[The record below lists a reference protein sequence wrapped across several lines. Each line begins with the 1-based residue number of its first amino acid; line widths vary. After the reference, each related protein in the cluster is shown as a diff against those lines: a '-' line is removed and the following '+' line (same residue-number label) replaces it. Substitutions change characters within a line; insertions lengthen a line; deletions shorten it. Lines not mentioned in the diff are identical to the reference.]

1 MIHVIIVNNPFDR
14 RQRKDY
20 YESCSGKTVKEYHS
34 EEGEKVYAI
43 NGVPCGADYIPVDG
57 EELVVMPKIEGK
69 ALGWI
74 LSIGITVLSAGI
86 GAGIIG
92 GMTSMWARM
101 GLSLA
106 IGMVG
111 NALVNKLTPTPKAD
125 LSNTEQSNTYGWGA
139 PTTLTGQGYPL
150 PIVYGTVKTSGIML
164 ARHVVSEGEKQYL
177 NILYCVAEGPIDEIS
192 NIELNGN
199 PISNYADVQVDIRL
213 GANTQKIIPNFND
226 SYADTGLA
234 YELNDDS
241 NWHTHKL
248 DGNTAQ
254 GLELT
259 FSFPAGLYYSNDSG
273 GTSETWIDLEAQYR
287 KVGDADWK
295 NIDVGRIKKN
305 TNKSFYLVYAVRDLE
320 PARYEV
326 RARCT
331 KKAGTSIR
339 YANKVQWQGVTQV
352 IYDDFE
358 YPGKAL
364 IGIKAL
370 ATDQLSGNDPSMTCL
385 VTRKNVN
392 VWNPATKHY
401 EERPADNPA
410 WATYDILHH
419 CLKIDD
425 TEGGFEYE
433 ADGVRKENID
443 YYAFKAWAAAC
454 ANAGMAFNY
463 LYDSAMSVWDAK
475 DYPCR
480 VGRGAILLMGT
491 KFSCV
496 YDYAGT
502 PVQLFTVANMKKDS
516 FKEEFQA
523 RDQRANAV
531 EISFLNKDKNYERD
545 VLTVYGDDYD
555 TAERNI
561 QPVQIELMGC
571 TSLKQAYAF
580 GRYKLRSNKYEIRTV
595 SFDAF
600 VDAIACTI
608 GDVILVQTDNTTWG
622 AGGRILSVN
631 GKELTLDQPIDVD
644 YSSIFVRDQDTDKI
658 YETAIT
664 SIDGSKVTVSDAT
677 GFSADAVYA
686 AGKTGK
692 IAKMFKV
699 LAIEKGMDDATRTI
713 TGIEYYPELYSPDT
727 SKVPEITAYDNIV
740 NGPTDLTVTCTV
752 KTGYGAGTDCSVHC
766 TWINPKTANTVY
778 LETKEDGAGVWV
790 HRGRF
795 ENSENSYTFE
805 ADGTKKYT
813 VRVYAENELGK
824 RSDYSTARVDLSAWL
839 HPAETPKNIKAYTRY
854 RTLPNG
860 SHRYDILVS
869 WESKDLIGRV
879 WYKTNHVQ
887 GEAIVI
893 EDGLSADELGFAGA
907 WVYAGQGKGQLIIP
921 QALPGD
927 TYRIAVTTADGRGV
941 FNLPDNA
948 PKIDK
953 LVALKSTI
961 PNTPDNFKMVI
972 GSVAHLSWNPVTN
985 ADVQFYELRTNSN
998 AGGDSDA
1005 LLARTDGLSFDV
1017 TLTKRKGTLYLFACN
1032 TEGKYSAPATISYNK
1047 PAPLAPPKPDLI
1059 SSIGGFSVVANP
1071 IPADCAGMAVY
1082 IDPAGASITRVTTQ
1096 NSVYSY
1102 SCPENV
1108 YEVSVAYY
1116 DMFGEG
1122 ARSPSNMVTVK
1133 LVIDESML
1141 KDGAISLKKVD
1152 ESIKKALE
1160 AGKVSH
1166 ESVNQIVS
1174 NLNKEDGYKT
1184 YSALTQLNNAIELRV
1199 KDNEIINRI
1208 NLTPKGTTIDGSYL
1222 HITGKTTIDNN
1233 VIVNG
1238 MLAANAVTSDKI
1250 AAGAVTANKISVNSL
1265 EAVSANV
1272 GNLTGGTISG
1282 TTLIGSTIRNQSGS
1296 FSVDPDGNIRG
1307 ATLTAGTIDG
1317 NSVRINGYNVR
1328 AVSILKGTG
1337 KGDFT
1342 IPLPE
1347 GYEEKDCVWT
1357 AFLMSNARSTYS
1369 FSMNGRR
1376 VHAKEI
1382 SGDYPD
1388 PLCGYMVI
1396 GIK

>member
-1 MIHVIIVNNPFDR
+1 MIHVIIVNNPFDK

-43 NGVPCGADYIPVDG
+43 NGVPCGADYIPADG
-57 EELVVMPKIEGK
+57 EELVVMPKIDGK

-74 LSIGITVLSAGI
+74 LSIGITVLSAGV
-86 GAGIIG
+86 GAGLIG
-92 GMTSMWARM
+92 SSMMSMWARM

-164 ARHVVSEGEKQYL
+164 ARHVVAEGEKQYL

-273 GTSETWIDLEAQYR
+273 GTSETWVELEAQYR

-305 TNKSFYLVYAVRDLE
+305 TNKAFYLVYAVRDLE

-419 CLKIDD
+419 CLKIDN

-531 EISFLNKDKNYERD
+531 EISFMNKDKNYERD

-555 TAERNI
+555 TAERNV

-622 AGGRILSVN
+622 AGGRILSVK

-664 SIDGSKVTVSDAT
+664 SINGSKVTVSDAT

-727 SKVPEITAYDNIV
+727 SKVPEITVRDNIV
-740 NGPTDLTVTCTV
+740 SGPTDLTVTCTV

-766 TWINPKTANTVY
+766 TWINSKTANTVY

-824 RSDYSTARVDLSAWL
+824 RSDYSTARVNLSSFL
-839 HPAETPKNIKAYTRY
+839 HPAPAAKNIKAYTRY
-854 RTLPNG
+854 RALPSG
-860 SHRYDILVS
+860 EHRYDVTVS
-869 WESKDLIGRV
+869 WESANLVGRV
-879 WYKTNHVQ
+879 WYKTNHAP
-887 GEAIVI
+887 GEDLVI
-893 EDGLSADELGFAGA
+893 QEGMIADELGFAGA
-907 WVYAGQGKGQLIIP
+907 WVYAGQGAGKFTIP
-921 QALPGD
+921 QVLPGD
-927 TYRIAVTTADGRGV
+927 TYRIAITTADERGIYI
-941 FNLPDNA
+941 LPDDA
-948 PKIDK
+948 PYIDQFI
-953 LVALKSTI
+953 ALKTTI
-961 PNTPDNFKMVI
+961 PNTPDNFQIAFTQNV
-972 GSVAHLSWNPVTN
+972 HLSWDPVTN
-985 ADVQFYELRTNSN
+985 ADVQFYEVRTNNN

-1005 LLARTDGLSFDV
+1005 LLARTDGLAVD
-1017 TLTKRKGTLYLFACN
+1017 TMLNKRYGTLYLFACN
-1032 TEGKYSAPATISYNK
+1032 THGKYSTPAILQYNK
-1047 PAPLAPPKPDLI
+1047 PIPKKPNPPVLT
-1059 SSIGGFSVVANP
+1059 STIGGFGLTAEA
-1071 IPADCAGMAVY
+1071 IPNDCAGMNIY
-1082 IDPAGASITRVTTQ
+1082 ISGTDGQKTIKTE
-1096 NSVYSY
+1096 NNSY
-1102 SCPENV
+1102 SHTCGAGI
-1108 YEVSVAYY
+1108 YDVSIAYY
-1116 DMFGEG
+1116 DLFGEG
-1122 ARSPSNMVTVK
+1122 EKSGESRVVVK
-1133 LVIDESML
+1133 ISISKGMIDDEAVSLKNVDALVKQKLDE
-1141 KDGAISLKKVD
+1141 GAIAKQDVTT
-1152 ESIKKALE
+1152 
-1160 AGKVSH
+1160 
-1166 ESVNQIVS
+1166 IVS
-1174 NLNKEDGYKT
+1174 NLGNLMLAKAN
-1184 YSALTQLNNAIELRV
+1184 YSAIAQMTDAINLRV
-1199 KDNEIINRI
+1199 QKGDVINQI
-1208 NLTPKGTTIDGSYL
+1208 NVSPTTTTIDGKYL
-1222 HITGKTTIDNN
+1222 HIKSTTVIDNN
-1233 VIVNG
+1233 VIVSR
-1238 MLAANAVTSDKI
+1238 MLAAKAVTADKLAVTSLSAITARIGRLETATSGARTVIQDNLIEIFDENNFRVI
-1250 AAGAVTANKISVNSL
+1250 ALGVN
-1265 EAVSANV
+1265 
-1272 GNLTGGTISG
+1272 I
-1282 TTLIGSTIRNQSGS
+1282 
-1296 FSVDPDGNIRG
+1296 
-1307 ATLTAGTIDG
+1307 
-1317 NSVRINGYNVR
+1317 
-1328 AVSILKGTG
+1328 
-1337 KGDFT
+1337 
-1342 IPLPE
+1342 
-1347 GYEEKDCVWT
+1347 
-1357 AFLMSNARSTYS
+1357 
-1369 FSMNGRR
+1369 
-1376 VHAKEI
+1376 
-1382 SGDYPD
+1382 
-1388 PLCGYMVI
+1388 
-1396 GIK
+1396 

>member
-43 NGVPCGADYIPVDG
+43 NGTPCDANYIPVDG

-74 LSIGITVLSAGI
+74 LTIGITVLSAGV
-86 GAGIIG
+86 GAGLIG
-92 GMTSMWARM
+92 GMTSMWVRM

-150 PIVYGTVKTSGIML
+150 PTVYGTVKTAGIML

-177 NILYCVAEGPIDEIS
+177 NILYCVAEGPIDEIT

-199 PISNYADVQVDIRL
+199 PISNYTDVQVDIRL
-213 GANTQKIIPNFND
+213 GTNTQKIIPNFND

-241 NWHTHKL
+241 SWHTHKL

-273 GTSETWIDLEAQYR
+273 GTSETWVDLEAQYR
-287 KVGDADWK
+287 KVGDSDWK
-295 NIDVGRIKKN
+295 NIEVGRIKKN
-305 TNKSFYLVYAVRDLE
+305 TNKSFYLVYSVRDLT

-331 KKAGTSIR
+331 KKDGTSIR

-410 WATYDILHH
+410 WAVYDILHH
-419 CLKIDD
+419 CLKID
-425 TEGGFEYE
+425 TAEGGFEYE
-433 ADGVRKENID
+433 ADGVRKENLD

-463 LYDSAMSVWDAK
+463 LYDSVMSVWDAK

-502 PVQLFTVANMKKDS
+502 PVQLFTVANIKKDS
-516 FKEEFQA
+516 FKEEFQS

-555 TAERNI
+555 TAEQNV

-580 GRYKLRSNKYEIRTV
+580 GRYKLRANKYEIRTV

-622 AGGRILSVN
+622 AGGRIVGVN
-631 GKELTLDQPIDVD
+631 GKELTLDQPIDID
-644 YSSIFVRDQDTDKI
+644 YSSVFVRDQDTDKI
-658 YETAIT
+658 FETAII
-664 SIDGSKVTVSDAT
+664 SIDGSKVTVADAT

-692 IAKMFKV
+692 IAKQFKV

-727 SKVPEITAYDNIV
+727 SKVPEIAQYDNIV
-740 NGPTDLTVTCTV
+740 SGPTDLTVTCTV
-752 KTGYGAGTDCSVHC
+752 KAGYGAGTDCSVHC
-766 TWINPKTANTVY
+766 AWINPKTANTVY
-778 LETKEDGAGVWV
+778 LETREDGANVWV

-824 RSDYSTARVDLSAWL
+824 RSGYSTARVDLSAWL

-854 RTLPNG
+854 RTLPTG
-860 SHRYDILVS
+860 EHRYDVTVS
-869 WESKDLIGRV
+869 WESTDLVGRV
-879 WYKTNHVQ
+879 WYKTNHLP
-887 GEAIVI
+887 GKDIVI
-893 EDGLSADELGFAGA
+893 QEGMIADELGFAGA
-907 WVYAGQGKGQLIIP
+907 WAYAGQGTGKFTIP
-921 QALPGD
+921 QVLPGD
-927 TYRIAVTTADGRGV
+927 TYRIAVTTADERGIYT
-941 FNLPDNA
+941 LPDDA
-948 PKIDK
+948 PHIDR
-953 LVALKSTI
+953 LVALKTTI
-961 PNTPDNFKMVI
+961 PNTPDNFQIEFAQNV
-972 GSVAHLSWNPVTN
+972 HLSWNPVTN

-1005 LLARTDGLSFDV
+1005 LLARTDGLAIDT
-1017 TLTKRKGTLYLFACN
+1017 TLSQRYGTLYLFACN
-1032 TEGKYSAPATISYNK
+1032 THGKYSAPAILQYNK
-1047 PAPLAPPKPDLI
+1047 PIPKKPNPPVLT
-1059 SSIGGFSVVANP
+1059 STIGGFGLTAEA
-1071 IPADCAGMAVY
+1071 IPKDCAGMNIY
-1082 IDPAGASITRVTTQ
+1082 INGTDGEKTIKTE
-1096 NSVYSY
+1096 NSSY
-1102 SCPENV
+1102 SHTCGAGI
-1108 YEVSVAYY
+1108 YDVSIAYY
-1116 DMFGEG
+1116 DLFGEG
-1122 ARSPSNMVTVK
+1122 EKSEASRVVVK
-1133 LVIDESML
+1133 VSISKDMLEDEAVSI
-1141 KDGAISLKKVD
+1141 AKVD
-1152 ESIKKALE
+1152 ALVKQKLNDGE
-1160 AGKVSH
+1160 IAKQNVAT
-1166 ESVNQIVS
+1166 VVS
-1174 NLNKEDGYKT
+1174 NLGNLMLAKSN
-1184 YSALTQLNNAIELRV
+1184 YSAIAQMTDAINLRV
-1199 KDNEIINRI
+1199 QKGDVINQI
-1208 NLTPKGTTIDGSYL
+1208 NLSPTTTTINGKYL
-1222 HITGKTTIDNN
+1222 HVTGQTVFDNN
-1233 VIVNG
+1233 VIVSR
-1238 MLAANAVTSDKI
+1238 MLAAKAVTADKLAVTSLSAITARIGKLETATSGARTVIQDNLIEIFDENNFRVI
-1250 AAGAVTANKISVNSL
+1250 ALGVN
-1265 EAVSANV
+1265 
-1272 GNLTGGTISG
+1272 I
-1282 TTLIGSTIRNQSGS
+1282 
-1296 FSVDPDGNIRG
+1296 
-1307 ATLTAGTIDG
+1307 
-1317 NSVRINGYNVR
+1317 
-1328 AVSILKGTG
+1328 
-1337 KGDFT
+1337 
-1342 IPLPE
+1342 
-1347 GYEEKDCVWT
+1347 
-1357 AFLMSNARSTYS
+1357 
-1369 FSMNGRR
+1369 
-1376 VHAKEI
+1376 
-1382 SGDYPD
+1382 
-1388 PLCGYMVI
+1388 
-1396 GIK
+1396 

>member
-34 EEGEKVYAI
+34 EKGAKVYAI
-43 NGVPCGADYIPVDG
+43 NGIPCDADYIPADG

-74 LSIGITVLSAGI
+74 LSIGITVLSAGV
-86 GAGIIG
+86 GAGLIG
-92 GMTSMWARM
+92 GMTSMWVRM

-150 PIVYGTVKTSGIML
+150 PIVYGTVKTAGIML

-177 NILYCVAEGPIDEIS
+177 NILYCVAEGPIDDIS
-192 NIELNGN
+192 SIELNGN
-199 PISNYADVQVDIRL
+199 PISNYTDVQVDVRL
-213 GANTQKIIPNFND
+213 GTNTQKIIPNFND

-234 YELNDDS
+234 YELNDDG

-273 GTSETWIDLEAQYR
+273 GTSETWVELEAQYR
-287 KVGDADWK
+287 KVGDSDWK
-295 NIDVGRIKKN
+295 NIEVGRIKKN
-305 TNKSFYLVYAVRDLE
+305 TNKSFYLVYSVRDLT

-331 KKAGTSIR
+331 KKDGTSIR

-401 EERPADNPA
+401 EECPADNPA

-425 TEGGFEYE
+425 AEGGFEYE
-433 ADGVRKENID
+433 ADGVRKENMD
-443 YYAFKAWAAAC
+443 YYSFKAWAAAC

-475 DYPCR
+475 DYSCR

-502 PVQLFTVANMKKDS
+502 PVQLFTVANIKKDS
-516 FKEEFQA
+516 FKEEFQS

-555 TAERNI
+555 TAEQTV

-622 AGGRILSVN
+622 TGGRIVGIN
-631 GKELTLDQPIDVD
+631 GKELTLDQPIDID

-727 SKVPEITAYDNIV
+727 SKVPEIAQYDNIV
-740 NGPTDLTVTCTV
+740 SGPTDLTVTCTA

-766 TWINPKTANTVY
+766 AWINPKTANTVY
-778 LETKEDGAGVWV
+778 LETREDGANVWV

-805 ADGTKKYT
+805 ADGTKKYA
-813 VRVYAENELGK
+813 VRVYSENELGK
-824 RSDYSTARVDLSAWL
+824 RSGYSTARVDLSAWL

-854 RTLPNG
+854 RTLPTG
-860 SHRYDILVS
+860 EHRYDVTIS
-869 WESKDLIGRV
+869 WESTDLVGRV
-879 WYKTNHVQ
+879 WYKTNHLP
-887 GEAIVI
+887 GKDIVI
-893 EDGLSADELGFAGA
+893 QEGMIADELGFAGA
-907 WVYAGQGKGQLIIP
+907 WAYAGQGTGKFTIP
-921 QALPGD
+921 QVLPGD
-927 TYRIAVTTADGRGV
+927 TYRIAVTTADERGIYT
-941 FNLPDNA
+941 LPDDA
-948 PKIDK
+948 PHIDQ
-953 LVALKSTI
+953 LVALKTTI
-961 PNTPDNFKMVI
+961 PNTPDNFQIEFAQNV
-972 GSVAHLSWNPVTN
+972 HLSWNPVTN

-1005 LLARTDGLSFDV
+1005 LLARTDGLAIDT
-1017 TLTKRKGTLYLFACN
+1017 TLSQRYGMLYLFACN
-1032 TEGKYSAPATISYNK
+1032 THGKYSAPAILQYNK
-1047 PAPLAPPKPDLI
+1047 PVPKKPNPPVLT
-1059 SSIGGFSVVANP
+1059 STIGGFGLTAEA
-1071 IPADCAGMAVY
+1071 IPNDCAGMNIY
-1082 IDPAGASITRVTTQ
+1082 INGTDGQKTIKTE
-1096 NSVYSY
+1096 NNSY
-1102 SCPENV
+1102 SHTCGAGI
-1108 YEVSVAYY
+1108 YDVSIAYY
-1116 DMFGEG
+1116 DLFGEG
-1122 ARSPSNMVTVK
+1122 EKSGESRVTVK
-1133 LVIDESML
+1133 ISISKDMLGDE
-1141 KDGAISLKKVD
+1141 AVSLEKVD
-1152 ESIKKALE
+1152 QLVKKKLNDGEIARQDT
-1160 AGKVSH
+1160 
-1166 ESVNQIVS
+1166 VNIVS
-1174 NLNKEDGYKT
+1174 NLGNLMLAKAN
-1184 YSALTQLNNAIELRV
+1184 YSAIAQMTDAINLRV
-1199 KDNEIINRI
+1199 QKGDVINQI
-1208 NLTPKGTTIDGSYL
+1208 NLSPTTTTINGKYL
-1222 HITGKTTIDNN
+1222 HVTGQTVFDNN
-1233 VIVNG
+1233 VIVSR
-1238 MLAANAVTSDKI
+1238 MLAAKAVTADKLAVTSLSAITARIGKLET
-1250 AAGAVTANKISVNSL
+1250 ATSGARTVIQD
-1265 EAVSANV
+1265 
-1272 GNLTGGTISG
+1272 NLIQVFDENNR
-1282 TTLIGSTIRNQSGS
+1282 LR
-1296 FSVDPDGNIRG
+1296 
-1307 ATLTAGTIDG
+1307 
-1317 NSVRINGYNVR
+1317 VRIG
-1328 AVSILKGTG
+1328 
-1337 KGDFT
+1337 
-1342 IPLPE
+1342 
-1347 GYEEKDCVWT
+1347 VW
-1357 AFLMSNARSTYS
+1357 
-1369 FSMNGRR
+1369 
-1376 VHAKEI
+1376 
-1382 SGDYPD
+1382 
-1388 PLCGYMVI
+1388 
-1396 GIK
+1396 

>member
-43 NGVPCGADYIPVDG
+43 NGAPCDVDYIPVDG
-57 EELVVMPKIEGK
+57 EELVVVPKIEGK

-74 LSIGITVLSAGI
+74 LSIGITVLSAGV
-86 GAGIIG
+86 GAGLIG
-92 GMTSMWARM
+92 GMTSMWVRM

-150 PIVYGTVKTSGIML
+150 PTVYGTVKTAGIML

-177 NILYCVAEGPIDEIS
+177 NILYCVAEGPIDEIT

-199 PISNYADVQVDIRL
+199 PISNYTDVQVDIRL
-213 GANTQKIIPNFND
+213 GTNTQKIIPNFND

-241 NWHTHKL
+241 SWHTHKL

-273 GTSETWIDLEAQYR
+273 GTLETWVDLEAQYR
-287 KVGDADWK
+287 KVGDSDWK
-295 NIDVGRIKKN
+295 NIEVGRIKKN
-305 TNKSFYLVYAVRDLE
+305 TNKSFYLVYSVRDLT
-320 PARYEV
+320 PACYEV

-401 EERPADNPA
+401 EECPADNPA

-425 TEGGFEYE
+425 AEGGFEYE
-433 ADGVRKENID
+433 ADGVRKENMD
-443 YYAFKAWAAAC
+443 YYSFKAWAAAC

-475 DYPCR
+475 DYSCR

-502 PVQLFTVANMKKDS
+502 PVQLFTVANIKKES
-516 FKEEFQA
+516 FKEEFQS

-555 TAERNI
+555 TAEQTV

-622 AGGRILSVN
+622 TGGRIVGIN
-631 GKELTLDQPIDVD
+631 GKELTLDQPIDID

-727 SKVPEITAYDNIV
+727 SKVPEIAQYDNIV
-740 NGPTDLTVTCTV
+740 SGPTDLTVTCTA
-752 KTGYGAGTDCSVHC
+752 KTGYGAGTGCFVHC
-766 TWINPKTANTVY
+766 AWINPKTANTVY
-778 LETKEDGAGVWV
+778 LETREDGANVWV

-824 RSDYSTARVDLSAWL
+824 RSSYSTARVDLSAWL

-854 RTLPNG
+854 RTLPTG
-860 SHRYDILVS
+860 EHRYDVTVS
-869 WESKDLIGRV
+869 WESTDLVGRV
-879 WYKTNHVQ
+879 WYKTNHLP
-887 GEAIVI
+887 GKDIVI
-893 EDGLSADELGFAGA
+893 QEGMIADELGFAGA
-907 WVYAGQGKGQLIIP
+907 WAYAGQGTGKFTIP
-921 QALPGD
+921 QVLPGD
-927 TYRIAVTTADGRGV
+927 TYRIAVTTADERGIYT
-941 FNLPDNA
+941 LPDDA
-948 PKIDK
+948 PHIDQ
-953 LVALKSTI
+953 LVALKTTI
-961 PNTPDNFKMVI
+961 PNTPDNFQIEFAQNV
-972 GSVAHLSWNPVTN
+972 HLSWNPVTN

-1005 LLARTDGLSFDV
+1005 LLARTDGLAIDV
-1017 TLTKRKGTLYLFACN
+1017 TISQRYGTLYLFACN
-1032 TEGKYSAPATISYNK
+1032 THGKYSAPAILQYNK
-1047 PAPLAPPKPDLI
+1047 PVPKKPNPPVLT
-1059 SSIGGFSVVANP
+1059 STIGGFGLTAEA
-1071 IPADCAGMAVY
+1071 IPADCAGMNIY
-1082 IDPAGASITRVTTQ
+1082 INGTDGQKTIKTE
-1096 NSVYSY
+1096 NNSY
-1102 SCPENV
+1102 SHTCGAGI
-1108 YEVSVAYY
+1108 YDVSIAYY
-1116 DMFGEG
+1116 DIFGEG
-1122 ARSPSNMVTVK
+1122 EKSGESRVTVK
-1133 LVIDESML
+1133 ISISKDMLEDEAVSLAKVDALVKQKLEE
-1141 KDGAISLKKVD
+1141 GAIAKQDVTT
-1152 ESIKKALE
+1152 
-1160 AGKVSH
+1160 
-1166 ESVNQIVS
+1166 IVS
-1174 NLNKEDGYKT
+1174 NLGNLMLAKAN
-1184 YSALTQLNNAIELRV
+1184 YSAIAQMTDAINLRV
-1199 KDNEIINRI
+1199 QKGDVINQI
-1208 NLTPKGTTIDGSYL
+1208 NLSPTTTTIASKYL
-1222 HITGKTTIDNN
+1222 HVGAETVIDNN
-1233 VIVNG
+1233 VIVSR
-1238 MLAANAVTSDKI
+1238 MLAAKAVTADKLAVTSLSAI
-1250 AAGAVTANKISVNSL
+1250 TANIGTLRTKTSGARTEIKD
-1265 EAVSANV
+1265 
-1272 GNLTGGTISG
+1272 NLIEVYDSNNR
-1282 TTLIGSTIRNQSGS
+1282 LR
-1296 FSVDPDGNIRG
+1296 
-1307 ATLTAGTIDG
+1307 
-1317 NSVRINGYNVR
+1317 VRMG
-1328 AVSILKGTG
+1328 
-1337 KGDFT
+1337 
-1342 IPLPE
+1342 
-1347 GYEEKDCVWT
+1347 VW
-1357 AFLMSNARSTYS
+1357 
-1369 FSMNGRR
+1369 
-1376 VHAKEI
+1376 
-1382 SGDYPD
+1382 
-1388 PLCGYMVI
+1388 
-1396 GIK
+1396 

>member
-43 NGVPCGADYIPVDG
+43 NGVPCDADYIPADG

-74 LSIGITVLSAGI
+74 LSIGITVLSAGV
-86 GAGIIG
+86 GAGLIG
-92 GMTSMWARM
+92 SSMMSMWARM

-273 GTSETWIDLEAQYR
+273 GTSETWVELEAQYR
-287 KVGDADWK
+287 KVGDSDWK
-295 NIDVGRIKKN
+295 NIEVGRIKKN
-305 TNKSFYLVYAVRDLE
+305 TNKSFYLVYSVRDLT

-331 KKAGTSIR
+331 KKDGTSIR

-531 EISFLNKDKNYERD
+531 EISFMNKDKNYERD

-555 TAERNI
+555 TAERNV

-622 AGGRILSVN
+622 TGGRIVSVN
-631 GKELTLDQPIDVD
+631 GKELTLDQPIDID

-658 YETAIT
+658 FETAII
-664 SIDGSKVTVSDAT
+664 SIDGSKVTVADAT

-740 NGPTDLTVTCTV
+740 NGPTDLTITCTV

-766 TWINPKTANTVY
+766 AWINPKTANTVY
-778 LETKEDGAGVWV
+778 LETREDGANVWV
-790 HRGRF
+790 RRGRF
-795 ENSENSYTFE
+795 ENSENSYTFG

-813 VRVYAENELGK
+813 VRVYSENELGK
-824 RSDYSTARVDLSAWL
+824 RSGYSTARVDLSAWL

-927 TYRIAVTTADGRGV
+927 TYRIAITTADGRGV
-941 FNLPDNA
+941 FNLPDDA

-1017 TLTKRKGTLYLFACN
+1017 TLSKRRGTLYLFACN

-1059 SSIGGFSVVANP
+1059 SAIGGFSVVTNP

-1082 IDPAGASITRVTTQ
+1082 IDPAGKNITRVTTT

-1122 ARSPSNMVTVK
+1122 EKSGESRVVVK
-1133 LVIDESML
+1133 ISISKDMIDDEAVSLAKVDALVKQKL
-1141 KDGAISLKKVD
+1141 NDGAIAKQDVTT
-1152 ESIKKALE
+1152 
-1160 AGKVSH
+1160 
-1166 ESVNQIVS
+1166 IVS
-1174 NLNKEDGYKT
+1174 NLGNLMLAKAN
-1184 YSALTQLNNAIELRV
+1184 YSAIAQMTDAINLRV
-1199 KDNEIINRI
+1199 QKGDVINQI
-1208 NLTPKGTTIDGSYL
+1208 NLSPTTTTIASRYL
-1222 HITGKTTIDNN
+1222 HVGAETVIDNN
-1233 VIVNG
+1233 VIVSR
-1238 MLAANAVTSDKI
+1238 MLAAKAVTADKLAVTSLSAI
-1250 AAGAVTANKISVNSL
+1250 TANIGLLRTKTNGARTEIKDNLIEIFDENNFRVIALGVN
-1265 EAVSANV
+1265 V
-1272 GNLTGGTISG
+1272 
-1282 TTLIGSTIRNQSGS
+1282 
-1296 FSVDPDGNIRG
+1296 
-1307 ATLTAGTIDG
+1307 
-1317 NSVRINGYNVR
+1317 
-1328 AVSILKGTG
+1328 
-1337 KGDFT
+1337 
-1342 IPLPE
+1342 
-1347 GYEEKDCVWT
+1347 
-1357 AFLMSNARSTYS
+1357 
-1369 FSMNGRR
+1369 
-1376 VHAKEI
+1376 
-1382 SGDYPD
+1382 
-1388 PLCGYMVI
+1388 
-1396 GIK
+1396 